1 MTGTAPRIPARRVL
15 PPSRDRDG
23 NPSAAW
29 LLVQAAQLAIETSW
43 VLHAVN
49 GTGMNLAEE
58 RRAQSEAAALL
69 ENAARA
75 AVIMESGMPLAAAW
89 AEGLPRARAIF
100 ARAREVGSDVA
111 SVMPDFVLPPRSPV
125 PPEILSELER
135 ASWEDLDPLPKCV
148 GVTKRASGASA
159 MCSRGSAR
167 RTAMITSPL
176 RSGDGATCW
185 RPPAPGCGTP
195 RSRPCLTSNDCRLS
209 GGLTATDGLP
219 SRLEVP
225 SPPALMGE
233 ADPDCPEIPASAEFR
248 RMAIRY
254 MYATGWPDITPRAA
268 EVIRALTDLG
278 YASPQVIAEHALA
291 YAPGRWATAEEWL
304 GSSIWDEYQ
313 PPLEHLPPA
322 GTVPDFDEYPGVR
335 ELRRRMEC
343 EASRLRRWKDGF
355 EALVAACACKPV
367 ATMSELLA
375 FWLDIDV
382 LEEACDAD
390 AGGTRLCIEISPTS
404 PWMAVRLRGQGGDR
418 QVLDHALQFLVRSGV
433 PLDPDTM
440 HVAPGNPDIPPR
452 ESADVPPA

>member
-1 MTGTAPRIPARRVL
+1 VTGTPPRIPARRVL

-49 GTGMNLAEE
+49 GTSMNLAEE

-100 ARAREVGSDVA
+100 ARAREADSDVA
-111 SVMPDFVLPPRSPV
+111 SVTPDFVLPPRSPV

-135 ASWEDLDPLPKCV
+135 ASWEDPDPLPKCV
-148 GVTKRASGASA
+148 GVTKRGVR
-159 MCSRGSAR
+159 CERDVFKGIGSAHCHDHFTAEER
-167 RTAMITSPL
+167 RRHDLLEAARARVRDAEEQVVLDQRRLQAEWWVDRYSQL
-176 RSGDGATCW
+176 R
-185 RPPAPGCGTP
+185 
-195 RSRPCLTSNDCRLS
+195 
-209 GGLTATDGLP
+209 

-225 SPPALMGE
+225 SQPALIGE
-233 ADPDCPEIPASAEFR
+233 ADPDCPEIPSSAEFR
-248 RMAIRY
+248 RMAMRY
-254 MYATGWPDITPRAA
+254 LYATGWPDITPRAA
-268 EVIRALTDLG
+268 EVIRALADLG
-278 YASPQVIAEHALA
+278 CASPQVIAEHALG

-304 GSSIWDEYQ
+304 GSSIWDGYQ

-335 ELRRRMEC
+335 ELRCRMEL
-343 EASRLRRWKDGF
+343 EATRLLRWKDGF

-367 ATMSELLA
+367 ATMSELLT

-404 PWMAVRLRGQGGDR
+404 PWIAVRLRSQGRDG
-418 QVLDHALQFLVRSGV
+418 QVLDHAFQFLVRSGV
-433 PLDPDTM
+433 PWDPDTM
-440 HVAPGNPDIPPR
+440 HVAPGDP
-452 ESADVPPA
+452 DVPPR